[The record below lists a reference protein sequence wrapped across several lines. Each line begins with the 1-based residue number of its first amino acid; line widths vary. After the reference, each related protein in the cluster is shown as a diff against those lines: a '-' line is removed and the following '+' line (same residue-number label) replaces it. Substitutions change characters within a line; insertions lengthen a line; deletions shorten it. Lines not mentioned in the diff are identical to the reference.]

1 MLSAENYDISSME
14 TIAVVANRESSCD
27 EELGSARVEIAGG
40 KETIS
45 SNGESLGI
53 SRAACRS
60 NSIKNQS
67 YKFTYAI
74 A

>member
-40 KETIS
+40 KEAAF
-45 SNGESLGI
+45 SNDLPSKVVDGEP
-53 SRAACRS
+53 RA
-60 NSIKNQS
+60 NTN
-67 YKFTYAI
+67 
-74 A
+74 